1 MHRAIEEGNARVD
14 SMLALE
20 LSLQAAGLTAN
31 RRGRSVRGAHD
42 ERARESSLKA
52 ARILA
57 ASSSLKEKYV
67 VRQENEKNRWN
78 NDASNDESTQVELE
92 R

>member
-1 MHRAIEEGNARVD
+1 MIQDQSEDVHGAIEEGNARVD

-20 LSLQAAGLTAN
+20 QSLQAAGLTAD
-31 RRGRSVRGAHD
+31 RRRSVPRGTQQ
-42 ERARESSLKA
+42 ARESSLNA

-67 VRQENEKNRWN
+67 VRFQQEKEN
-78 NDASNDESTQVELE
+78 
-92 R
+92 